1 MKNKKYILMAVA
13 AASLLLGAS
22 SCSDSFLDENPMS
35 SYVPGGATNDKT
47 IEANLKGIYY
57 IYGQLWGWS
66 GHQGFLSCWHIGTDV
81 ASAGATE
88 GVETPFYQY
97 AELNEENAGVSY
109 MWEKQYEMI
118 NAANN
123 IIAALGEE
131 TTNKAGL
138 AEAKFFRGYA
148 YNTLVTLWGKVP
160 LITEP
165 TTAPRTDYIRDET
178 EKIDA
183 QIESDLKYACENL
196 LEVDATAS
204 ESRVNRYVA
213 MQALGEAYLRM
224 GMRDSKYFV
233 MAEDVLSSVIG
244 SGKYSLI
251 KQRYGSTSQGGDYY
265 SDMFKWG
272 KQRRSQGNTEGIW
285 TYEMEY
291 GRDVTGGT
299 IDNPQH
305 RRVWVPAFHKRDG
318 MINADSLGGRGNG
331 RLRLSN
337 WVKYSLYQEGD
348 IRNSNYN
355 IRRVLYYNRPGW
367 SGTIQ
372 LDNRGFQYDEAD
384 KFSKESGKG
393 PLLSVKT
400 GDRFIPFASDSIEVF
415 GPYTTK
421 WGCYDVTDDFGYAC
435 VKDWPIMR
443 LGETYLLRAEARFR
457 QGNLAGAAE
466 DINVLRDR
474 AFLESR
480 QKTGNP
486 DLGRVYAS
494 DITLDFILDER
505 ARELVA
511 EENRR
516 MTLVRTNTLLERT
529 KLNIDDAKPITGLD
543 EHNLL
548 LPIPLNEI
556 LLNKDAK
563 LEQNPGYE

>member
-233 MAEDVLSSVIG
+233 MAENVLSSVIG

-318 MINADSLGGRGNG
+318 MINADSLGGRGMG
-331 RLRLSN
+331 
-337 WVKYSLYQEGD
+337 VC
-348 IRNSNYN
+348 
-355 IRRVLYYNRPGW
+355 
-367 SGTIQ
+367 
-372 LDNRGFQYDEAD
+372 A
-384 KFSKESGKG
+384 
-393 PLLSVKT
+393 
-400 GDRFIPFASDSIEVF
+400 
-415 GPYTTK
+415 
-421 WGCYDVTDDFGYAC
+421 
-435 VKDWPIMR
+435 
-443 LGETYLLRAEARFR
+443 
-457 QGNLAGAAE
+457 
-466 DINVLRDR
+466 
-474 AFLESR
+474 
-480 QKTGNP
+480 
-486 DLGRVYAS
+486 
-494 DITLDFILDER
+494 
-505 ARELVA
+505 
-511 EENRR
+511 
-516 MTLVRTNTLLERT
+516 
-529 KLNIDDAKPITGLD
+529 
-543 EHNLL
+543 
-548 LPIPLNEI
+548 
-556 LLNKDAK
+556 
-563 LEQNPGYE
+563 